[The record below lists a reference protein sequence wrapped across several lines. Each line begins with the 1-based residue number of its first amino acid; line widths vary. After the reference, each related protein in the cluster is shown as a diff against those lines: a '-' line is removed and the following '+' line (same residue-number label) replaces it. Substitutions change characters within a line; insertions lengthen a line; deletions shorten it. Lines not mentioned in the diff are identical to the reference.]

1 VTTGPAAHESARVD
15 PSAVLGPG
23 TTVGPYSVIGADVTL
38 GAACVVGPHVVIGG
52 PATFGAR
59 NRFYPF
65 SCLGMDPQDLK
76 YRGERTSLEVGDDN
90 AFREGVTVHRGT
102 AGGGGVTRMGS
113 GNLLMAQ
120 THVAHD
126 CRVGGGVIFAN
137 AATLAGHVTVEDG
150 ATIGAF
156 SGVHQFCRVG
166 EQAYIGGY
174 AVITQDALPFVLTVG
189 NRARSYGINVIGLER
204 KRFAPEAIQAL
215 RQVYRV
221 LFRSRL
227 PLHEALGK
235 AETELGA
242 VPEVA
247 RLIAFIRG
255 SQRGVIR

>member
-1 VTTGPAAHESARVD
+1 MTAGHAVHDTARVD
-15 PSAVLGPG
+15 PSAVLGPE
-23 TTVGPYSVIGADVTL
+23 TTVGPYSVIGAGVVL
-38 GAACVVGPHVVIGG
+38 GAECVVGPHVVLGG

-65 SCLGMDPQDLK
+65 ACLGMDPQDLK
-76 YRGERTSLEVGDDN
+76 YAGERTSLEAGDDN
-90 AFREGVTVHRGT
+90 VFREGVTVHRGT
-102 AGGGGVTRMGS
+102 AGGGGVTRVGS
-113 GNLLMAQ
+113 GNLLMAGA
-120 THVAHD
+120 HVAHD
-126 CRVGGGVIFAN
+126 CRVGSRVIFAN

-174 AVITQDALPFVLTVG
+174 SVITQDALPFVLTVG

-204 KRFAPEAIQAL
+204 RRFAPPVVQAL
-215 RQVYRV
+215 RQAYRV

-227 PLHEALGK
+227 PLHASLGK
-235 AETELGA
+235 AEAELGG

-247 RLIAFIRG
+247 RLIAFVRG
-255 SQRGVIR
+255 SQRGVVR